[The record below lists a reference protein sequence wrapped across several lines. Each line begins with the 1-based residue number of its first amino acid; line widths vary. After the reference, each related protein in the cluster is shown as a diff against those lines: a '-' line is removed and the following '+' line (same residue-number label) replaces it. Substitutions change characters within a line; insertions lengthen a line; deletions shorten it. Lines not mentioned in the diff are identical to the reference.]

1 MPLVLIVLIVDNEG
15 LVRNLLTD
23 VLRGSGYEV
32 SLARSGFEAIE
43 MVTTLAPDLVMLEVN
58 MPGLDGWRT
67 MEQLQ
72 ATQPD
77 LRILMM
83 SGSDVAREALSHGA
97 AAFLEKPYRPSDVV
111 REVERLIGPGTPP
124 DSRNVA

>member
-1 MPLVLIVLIVDNEG
+1 MALVLVVDNEG

-43 MVTTLAPDLVMLEVN
+43 MLTTLAADLVMLDVN
-58 MPGLDGWRT
+58 MPGLDGWGT

-72 ATQPD
+72 VAQPG

-97 AAFLEKPYRPSDVV
+97 AAFLEKPYRPSDVL
-111 REVERLIGPGTPP
+111 REVERLIGPGAQPGV
-124 DSRNVA
+124 RGVA